1 MALKAGRVGVNPAS
15 VDPIDGHVIT
25 EASEGYTKAEADE
38 KFLAKTDAGTT
49 YLSKT
54 DAGTTYLSKTDAG
67 TTYLSKSDAAST
79 YQIKTL
85 ANVLGAK
92 NYFNAAYKKGGTDP
106 TVTNDGASI
115 QIHNAT
121 PGTFVGTFWYMDVE
135 PNTDYVITTDL
146 AITSGIGRIKV
157 ETEGGTQIA
166 ITSGKDTSGAETLSF
181 NSGNNSKLVVDM
193 YVTWSTSAEGD
204 ITFNNFMVRLAS
216 DPDTTWEPY
225 AMTNRAITKWILSQA

>member
-15 VDPIDGHVIT
+15 VDPIDGHIIT
-25 EASEGYTKAEADE
+25 DATEGYTKAEADN
-38 KFLAKTDAGTT
+38 KFLAKSDAATD
-49 YLSKT
+49 
-54 DAGTTYLSKTDAG
+54 
-67 TTYLSKSDAAST
+67 YLSKSDAAST
-79 YQIKTL
+79 YQAKTL

-92 NYFNAAYKKGGTDP
+92 NFFNPAYKKGGTDP

-115 QIHNAT
+115 RIHNEVA
-121 PGTFVGTFWYMDVE
+121 GTFVGTFWYMDVE

-146 AITSGIGRIKV
+146 VVTSGIGRIKV

-181 NSGNNSKLVVDM
+181 NSGNNTKLVVDA
-193 YVTWSTSAEGD
+193 YVTWSASATGD

-216 DPDTTWEPY
+216 DPDATWEPF
-225 AMTNRAITKWILSQA
+225 AMTNRAITEWILSQA